1 MEVRKLILLTICT
14 AVLFANGIII
24 KKSDNS
30 VEMTVNKIQNIIT
43 KQGFTVY
50 AVVDHQAGANKV
62 RMELPASKE
71 IIFGNPKIGTI
82 LMQEKML
89 TGLDLPLRILVFQ
102 GRDRRT
108 KIAYRDGT
116 WLGSEHNLSQK
127 RVLNRMNFMLENI
140 TTEAGR
146 IK

>member
-82 LMQEKML
+82 LM
-89 TGLDLPLRILVFQ
+89 DLPLRILVFQ